1 MFIRATST
9 TRVAAMII
17 IGVVA
22 ALATGFAGQWPY
34 AALVGWDAAA
44 TVFGI
49 WVWAIMIA
57 MGPGATAA
65 HATKEEPGRGQSDLI
80 VVVASIASLVA
91 VGYVLTRASGAS
103 GDDRDWLAAL
113 GVLSVGLS
121 WFAVHTLFALR
132 YARLYYGD
140 PEGGIGFNQ
149 PNPPRYLDFAYLAFT
164 IGMTFQVSDTE
175 LTTSTIRTTV
185 LRHALVAYL
194 FGAVI
199 LGAMINLIVS
209 LATRSG

>member
-1 MFIRATST
+1 MFIRATSS
-9 TRVAAMII
+9 TRVAVMVG

-34 AALVGWDAAA
+34 AALIGWDAAA
-44 TVFGI
+44 TVFGV
-49 WVWAIMIA
+49 WVWAIMIV
-57 MGPGATAA
+57 MGPELTAA
-65 HATKEEPGRGQSDLI
+65 HATKEEPGRAQSDVI
-80 VVVASIASLVA
+80 VVVASIASLAA
-91 VGYVLTRASGAS
+91 VGYVLTRASAAS
-103 GDDRDWLAAL
+103 GHDRDWLAAL

-149 PNPPRYLDFAYLAFT
+149 PSPPRYLDFAYLAFT
-164 IGMTFQVSDTE
+164 IGMTFQVSDTD
-175 LTTSTIRTTV
+175 LKTSPIRATV
-185 LRHALVAYL
+185 LRQALVAYL

-199 LGAMINLIVS
+199 LGAMINLIAS
-209 LATRSG
+209 LASRSG